1 MARCAEIDCEQE
13 AVVELHIPWAE
24 NRLVCAGH
32 ARTLARRD
40 GVVAD
45 PLDGCEDAWP

>member
-1 MARCAEIDCEQE
+1 MECAEDGCGNE
-13 AVVELHIPWAE
+13 AVVELHIPWDP

-32 ARTLARRD
+32 ARTIARRD

-45 PLDGCEDAWP
+45 PLDGTDDAWP